1 MHQIVCPDHDMK
13 LAGAIIGSAEL
24 AAHQAVLF
32 DQTLVLPMVEIGVEI
47 AAKGEVILA
56 RLEDAPD
63 MMLVHRPLLL

>member
-1 MHQIVCPDHDMK
+1 
-13 LAGAIIGSAEL
+13 
-24 AAHQAVLF
+24 
-32 DQTLVLPMVEIGVEI
+32 MVEIGVEI